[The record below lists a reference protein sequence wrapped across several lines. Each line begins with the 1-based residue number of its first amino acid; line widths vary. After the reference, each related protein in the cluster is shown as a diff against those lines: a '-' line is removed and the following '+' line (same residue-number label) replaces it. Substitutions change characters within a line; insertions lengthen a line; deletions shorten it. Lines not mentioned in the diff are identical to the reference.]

1 MRELIDV
8 HARPR
13 RGRHP
18 APVRDVRY
26 RAPVADQIPGRGGG
40 GGSEMPVEHAVQAP
54 GFVLVPRDA
63 VVYLLGGVAEEV
75 VRLPL
80 HGAESRVQEEQPAV
94 DLVAFAR
101 AGRVAD
107 FVVHAVVLFDEV
119 LHNRTG
125 FEQPDRLTVGKRVG
139 EGGDPAVGVDGEEEG
154 FLLSVLGYVNFMGL
168 VREARTRKGHQ
179 WHSRRVN
186 CFLLY

>member
-8 HARPR
+8 NARPR
-13 RGRHP
+13 GGRHP

-26 RAPVADQIPGRGGG
+26 RAPVADQITGRGGG
-40 GGSEMPVEHAVQAP
+40 GEMPVEHAVQAP

-80 HGAESRVQEEQPAV
+80 HGAESGVQEEKPVV

-139 EGGDPAVGVDGEEEG
+139 EGGDAAVGVNGEEKG

-168 VREARTRKGHQ
+168 VRKARTRGGKEMASISGI
-179 WHSRRVN
+179 
-186 CFLLY
+186 LIE

>member
-1 MRELIDV
+1 
-8 HARPR
+8 
-13 RGRHP
+13 
-18 APVRDVRY
+18 
-26 RAPVADQIPGRGGG
+26 
-40 GGSEMPVEHAVQAP
+40 MPVEHAVQAT

-80 HGAESRVQEEQPAV
+80 HGAESGVQEEKPAV

-119 LHNRTG
+119 LHNRPG

-139 EGGDPAVGVDGEEEG
+139 EGGDAAVGVDGEEKG

-168 VREARTRKGHQ
+168 VREARTRGGKKGA
-179 WHSRRVN
+179 SVAFSSSKLLFAIRRKGPYGAQRETRGGGEGKQTQV
-186 CFLLY
+186 LRE